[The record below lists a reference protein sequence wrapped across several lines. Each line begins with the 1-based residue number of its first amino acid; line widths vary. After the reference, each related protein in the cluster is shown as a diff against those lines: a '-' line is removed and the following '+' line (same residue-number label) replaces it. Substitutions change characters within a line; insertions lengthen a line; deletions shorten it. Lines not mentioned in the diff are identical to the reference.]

1 MKNFLIVFAVLA
13 ISSPSFSQDLLDI
26 LEEETPKTKE
36 YVSSTFKGTRI
47 LNGHSIE
54 NRKKGILE
62 FVISHRFGRVNLGA
76 DELYGLDQ
84 SNIRF
89 AFEYGLSD
97 NLMVG
102 IGRSS
107 FEKTYDSF
115 FKYKLLKQS
124 TDKNSFPFAISLFGS
139 AAYRSID
146 DFEPGNEPSFNE
158 RLSYTTQV
166 LIARK
171 FSPGFSLQITPS
183 YIHRNSVKIN
193 EDPHGIFAIGIGS
206 RVKLTQRIS
215 INGEY
220 HYTVNPLESIDATN
234 SLAFGVDIETGGHVF
249 QIILSN
255 SITMIEKSFI
265 TESTDDFFEGDVHLG
280 FNISRAFQFGKH
292 KKKKLKEKEEEDKK
306 SNN

>member
-1 MKNFLIVFAVLA
+1 MKNLFIIITLLGIQTQILA
-13 ISSPSFSQDLLDI
+13 QDDLFEILDNEASQD
-26 LEEETPKTKE
+26 KN
-36 YVSSTFKGTRI
+36 YVTSTFKGTRI

-54 NRKKGILE
+54 NRNKGILE
-62 FVISHRFGRVNLGA
+62 FVISHRFGRVNLGP

-97 NLMVG
+97 DIMIGL
-102 IGRSS
+102 GRSS
-107 FEKTYDSF
+107 FEKTYDGF
-115 FKYKLLKQS
+115 VKYRALKQS
-124 TDKNSFPFAISLFGS
+124 SGAKSLPISVSLFAS
-139 AAYRSID
+139 AAYRSIN
-146 DFEPGNEPSFNE
+146 DFEPGREPSDSD

-166 LIARK
+166 LLARK

-183 YIHRNSVKIN
+183 YIHRNSVELLK
-193 EDPHGIFAIGIGS
+193 DPHDIFAIGMGG
-206 RVKLTQRIS
+206 RVKLTKRIS

-220 HYTVNPLESIDATN
+220 HYTINPLESIDAKN
-234 SLAFGVDIETGGHVF
+234 SLAFGIDIETGGHVF

-265 TESTDDFFEGDVHLG
+265 TESTDNFFEGDVHLG

-292 KKKKLKEKEEEDKK
+292 KKSKARKIK
-306 SNN
+306 